1 MKKLRDLNV
10 LDLYGDI
17 FPMIMTQQVR
27 YNNRHRIHNED
38 LAQHSFMV
46 AFNILKIGYNYP
58 QIPKDK
64 IYKACSMAIVHD
76 TPEIFTSDIPHDCKQ
91 KHPELRDLLSNIEH
105 EFVDSETP
113 ELKELFDEYSKGESL
128 ATLLVELG
136 DAISVLQYV
145 NREIVHG
152 NKHEDMQIIKNEVS
166 LRIVKLFDKLDNKV
180 DKLEKRNNR

>member
-17 FPMIMTQQVR
+17 FPLIMTQQVR

-46 AFNILKIGYNYP
+46 AYNILKIGYNYP
-58 QIPKDK
+58 DIPKED
-64 IYKACSMAIVHD
+64 IYRACSMAIVHD
-76 TPEIFTSDIPHDCKQ
+76 CPEMFTSDVPHDCKT
-91 KHPELRDLLSNIEH
+91 KHPELRSMLSDIEH
-105 EFVDSETP
+105 EFIEEEMP
-113 ELKELFDEYSKGESL
+113 ELKLLYDEYSEGTTISFI
-128 ATLLVELG
+128 LVELG

-145 NREIVHG
+145 NREIIHG

-166 LRIVKLFDKLDNKV
+166 LRIVKLFEKLDKEI
-180 DKLEKRNNR
+180 KEIK